1 MSSSESTIKQT
12 HQNNFGGYNLVST
25 LYTYDEINIIVE
37 NTITKHKYQFSK
49 VAKEILEL
57 TQKSKFEMEAEQLYN
72 LYITSVNQKNDNVK
86 LIMSTDV
93 SNNLLLTISWTI
105 HHEEIKLTRTFELIC
120 QTVHQTDT
128 ERMEKMFIDFVKQK
142 EKLEQL
148 AEDLKKMDLNKK
160 FTDVYDYVNSESDR
174 LIDRQMKRMD
184 NKMDDLKTEVNE
196 ALNMVT
202 NDMANQ
208 GQNNLINVT
217 VFADVYKSTDTDVFN
232 MIVDKKSKMSKLFIT
247 AQIGLPNRLTVHLQ
261 TWTFGRKSQTT
272 TTSPLQSPAGRN
284 VPLLC
289 MGMIVEHYE
298 TGPQTLTLTLP
309 GTKLP
314 FNNTVDNTI
323 FLPYCVVKVEE
334 IM

>member
-1 MSSSESTIKQT
+1 MSSLESTIKQT
-12 HQNNFGGYNLVST
+12 HQNNFGGYNLIST

-86 LIMSTDV
+86 LMMSTDV

-105 HHEEIKLTRTFELIC
+105 HHEEIKLTRTFELLC
-120 QTVHQTDT
+120 QTVEQTDT
-128 ERMEKMFIDFVKQK
+128 ERMEKMFTDFVKQK

-148 AEDLKKMDLNKK
+148 AEDLKKMNLNKK

-174 LIDRQMKRMD
+174 MFERQMKRMD
-184 NKMDDLKTEVNE
+184 NKMDDLKIEVND
-196 ALNMVT
+196 ALTIV
-202 NDMANQ
+202 NQ

-217 VFADVYKSTDTDVFN
+217 VFADLYKSTDNEVFK
-232 MIVDKKSKMSKLFIT
+232 MIVEKKSKKSKLFIT
-247 AQIGLPNRLTVHLQ
+247 AQIELSSSITIHQ
-261 TWTFGRKSQTT
+261 QQWTFGRKSQTT
-272 TTSPLQSPAGRN
+272 ITAPLYSPSGRN
-284 VPLLC
+284 GPLLC
-289 MGMIVEHYE
+289 MAILTEHYE
-298 TGPQTLTLTLP
+298 TGPQSLSLTFP
-309 GTKLP
+309 GTILT
-314 FNNTVDNTI
+314 TVYGDIT
-323 FLPYCVVKVEE
+323 PYCSVKVEE